1 MLMRGNRQRSS
12 GRGYPS
18 IRYGK
23 YIARKIVALFHDPFW
38 KSIFMKGTSLL
49 AYSCYG
55 SASHEK
61 AAFTALCYILP
72 SLPSDLQD
80 KVLEVMEHIGH
91 IKSSDRFAASVD
103 REFIEETWPKGI
115 SLYTNCLLN
124 IFRPSLFSKSRSEVA
139 KRDVY
144 RFIWELREYLDE
156 LKENRDNTEKPNVY
170 WNVLLALVEPLWFKN
185 TQFFSPADTRVPHH
199 SIFDH
204 LFATASFAQW
214 VISKNLFRGYLVYV
228 SWTGFK
234 EWISSSRKAS
244 DAWIS
249 SWSSSTLVWRAIKE
263 LVWNLGADI
272 LLAPSPRW
280 NMLFMSLLK
289 EKALKG
295 EIPKSL
301 WKKIEKELNSLRLWE
316 GYPYYSIQPAFAML
330 ALPPFKLEYIERFA
344 KGAKE
349 SSNDLIETI
358 CEWNEL
364 KEGAKGLEELF
375 EELLKEGW
383 KAFVRGTLKGVLNS
397 KSFSSEFK
405 LFFKRVVELV
415 EDVPPFKP
423 LVVVVPVEY
432 DAKKGILNVGNEEVT
447 DEKLREIFGI
457 NTQEGIGKLAFAY
470 AFYKFLT
477 EIEKKKVEGY
487 ENPRHSWMA
496 LDECELKELNR
507 LASRLLKAREE
518 DELWRSCSVCK
529 YGFSV
534 LSVPGRDEPKDRVS
548 KDYKEFAKR
557 VVGECFRKEEKD
569 DDEESDEWRL
579 LRPIIRPSE
588 RLCPFCLVKR
598 LAGLP
603 EIFKYVAEEVIG
615 YRPEKEVSF
624 PATDDF
630 AALATKVAMIKAV
643 KKIIEKET
651 DDKAS
656 EIVEKMIKAL
666 EKVSTASE
674 IFENAKELLMVREIE
689 ENNLRDAID
698 SMIKG
703 RWWALWPLWRE
714 VREFENMKESMTHD
728 DLKLVL
734 ASLLVA
740 DAPFYNVYDENLREA
755 LRALASVEGL
765 SKEER
770 DALKSPRTYFGLLR
784 FDADNMTL
792 ARMGSFK
799 EGNEFV
805 KAESYADEFIGSLRE
820 CLKGICHDQPCPIEC
835 YDCLKFFMNDL
846 DKKNLGI
853 TVLPSPSFVFA
864 MSHSLAYTLARFA
877 RIITRLGGIPV
888 YLAGDEGLAF
898 LPSYFPWEMVD
909 ESVREGYKRAVTKGL
924 PDGLEPSN
932 NATINAAIMIRRI
945 WWGSNAKYPG
955 FHPVKDVRIGK
966 TLYYLPA
973 LVRNGLS
980 MGIRF
985 AHYKDHLYSEFH
997 AVETLMEEAKK
1008 DKVKLSFGRG
1018 MEAMPEAKG
1027 KKRFE
1032 LELGKGIRRAAI
1044 DLMKANALAK
1054 MLEEGKVTKG
1064 LLRGLDLMFLRPEEM
1079 LNEIGDDERALK
1091 GLRKYLAK
1099 QYVKSNVSDLVE
1111 ELLVTNDVN
1120 ELKRLLG
1127 VTTII
1132 YESEVRGGA

>member
-1 MLMRGNRQRSS
+1 MRDNCRCPK
-12 GRGYPS
+12 GRGYRC
-18 IRYGK
+18 ITHNK
-23 YIARKIVALFHDPFW
+23 YIARKVVALFHDPFW
-38 KSIFMKGTSLL
+38 KSIFMKRTSLL

-61 AAFTALCYILP
+61 AAFTALCYVLP
-72 SLPSDLQD
+72 SLPSNLRD
-80 KVLEVMEHIGH
+80 KVIEVREHISH
-91 IKSSDRFAASVD
+91 IKSSDHFAASVD
-103 REFIEETWPKGI
+103 REFIEEMWPKGI
-115 SLYTNCLLN
+115 FLYTNCLLN
-124 IFRPSLFSKSRSEVA
+124 IFRPSLFSKSRSIITG
-139 KRDVY
+139 RDVY
-144 RFIWELREYLDE
+144 RFIWELRDYLEE
-156 LKENRDNTEKPNVY
+156 LKKNNVKKPNVY
-170 WNVLLALVEPLWFKN
+170 WNILLTLVEPLWFKD
-185 TQFFSPADTRVPHH
+185 TSFFSPADTRVPHH

-214 VISKNLFRGYLVYV
+214 VISNNLFRGYLVYV

-289 EKALKG
+289 EKAEKG
-295 EIPKSL
+295 EIPKPL
-301 WKKIEKELNSLRLWE
+301 WEKMEKELNSLRLWE
-316 GYPYYSIQPAFAML
+316 GFPYYSIQPAFAML
-330 ALPPFKLEYIERFA
+330 ALPPFELEYIVKFA
-344 KGAKE
+344 KGIKE
-349 SSNDLIETI
+349 GSSGSIKTV
-358 CEWNEL
+358 CEWSEL

-405 LFFKRVVELV
+405 LFFKRVAELV

-432 DAKKGILNVGNEEVT
+432 DAEKGILMVGNEVI
-447 DEKLREIFGI
+447 DRDKLKEMFGI
-457 NTQEGIGKLAFAY
+457 DTRKGIGKLAFAY

-477 EIEKKKVEGY
+477 EIEKKKVEEY
-487 ENPRHSWMA
+487 EKPKHSWMA

-507 LASRLLKAREE
+507 LANKLLKAREE

-529 YGFSV
+529 YAFSV
-534 LSVPGRDEPKDRVS
+534 LSVPGKDEPKDRVS
-548 KDYKEFAKR
+548 EDYKEFAKR

-569 DDEESDEWRL
+569 DDEESNEWRL

-630 AALATKVAMIKAV
+630 AALATKVAMLKAV

-651 DDKAS
+651 DDKVS
-656 EIVEKMIKAL
+656 EIVEKMMKAL
-666 EKVSTASE
+666 EKVNTASE
-674 IFENAKELLMVREIE
+674 IFENAKELLMAMEIK
-689 ENNLRDAID
+689 ENDLKDAID
-698 SMIKG
+698 SMIRG

-714 VREFENMKESMTHD
+714 VREFEKKVEGVNREK
-728 DLKLVL
+728 LKLVL

-805 KAESYADEFIGSLRE
+805 KAESYADEFVRGLRN
-820 CLKGICHDQPCPIEC
+820 CIRDKC
-835 YDCLKFFMNDL
+835 YDWGLFHRYYERLKCLMMSL
-846 DKKNLGI
+846 DCIDLGI

-877 RIITRLGGIPV
+877 RIITRLGGVPV

-924 PDGLEPSN
+924 PEGLEPSS
-932 NATINAAIMIRRI
+932 NATINAAIMIRRV

-955 FHPVKDVRIGK
+955 FHPVRDVRMKK

-1032 LELGKGIRRAAI
+1032 LELGKGIREAAI
-1044 DLMKANALAK
+1044 DLMKANVLARL
-1054 MLEEGKVTKG
+1054 LEEGKATKG

-1079 LNEIGDDERALK
+1079 LNEIGEDERALK
-1091 GLRKYLAK
+1091 GLRKYLVK
-1099 QYVKSNVSDLVE
+1099 QYVKPNVSDLVE
-1111 ELLVTNDVN
+1111 ELLVTKDVN
-1120 ELKRLLG
+1120 ELRNLLG